1 MAEAAF
7 SLADLAS
14 LNTDEIATLTSRL
27 PEPGIFVVRGVG
39 VKASESNTDPEKPP
53 LYRFGFESEILAAE
67 LLDKTKDAE
76 KFVGRKL
83 NESYT
88 LWPDSIQEAIGLLKG
103 RYQMVLLPNTG
114 IMGGVE
120 GHDPGWLDG
129 IVGHIFRIRV
139 RRYTTARGE
148 QAGYDWLPT
157 EEAAAAAKAEK
168 DAEAA

>member
-1 MAEAAF
+1 MSNTGL

-27 PEPGIFVVRGVG
+27 PEAGIFVVRGVG
-39 VKASESNTDPEKPP
+39 VKAAESNTDPEKPP
-53 LYRFGFESEILAAE
+53 LFRFGFESEILAAE
-67 LLDKTKDAE
+67 LLDKDKDPE

-88 LWPDSIQEAIGLLKG
+88 LWPDSITEAIGLLKG
-103 RYQMVLLPNTG
+103 RYQMVFLPNTG
-114 IMGGVE
+114 MMGGVE
-120 GHDPGWLDG
+120 GQAPGWLDG

-157 EEAAAAAKAEK
+157 EEAAAEAKAAK
-168 DAEAA
+168 EAAAA